1 MSNTENVM
9 HYDNDEKESLIKKFS
24 LSKMFINAFLSLAL
38 PLLICTLP
46 IVEGTSWNNYFP
58 DIYQKLKTGILLTTS
73 FGITA
78 TILTSYFEGVTLS
91 KNDKKTLKLV
101 ESLNFSIIMII
112 FLTIINAIFYGL
124 TIRSKMNF
132 WGVVL
137 QLILYVLVVIFY
149 GYSDNRIKK
158 KKELS
163 IVDASEYEKENKK
176 DIQNLKEKVEE
187 DNINMFNNLKY

>member
-1 MSNTENVM
+1 MSNTENAM

-58 DIYQKLKTGILLTTS
+58 EIYQKLKTGILLTTS

-91 KNDKKTLKLV
+91 KNDEKTIKLV

-112 FLTIINAIFYGL
+112 FLTIVNAIVYGL
-124 TIRSKMNF
+124 TIRSEMNF

-163 IVDASEYEKENKK
+163 TDASEFEKEHKK

-187 DNINMFNNLKY
+187 NNTNTFNNLKY

>member
-1 MSNTENVM
+1 MSNTENAM

-58 DIYQKLKTGILLTTS
+58 EIYQKLKTGILLTTS

-91 KNDKKTLKLV
+91 KNDEKTIKLV

-112 FLTIINAIFYGL
+112 FLTIVNAIVYGL
-124 TIRSKMNF
+124 TIRSEMNF

-163 IVDASEYEKENKK
+163 TDASEFEKEHKK

-187 DNINMFNNLKY
+187 DNTNTFNNLKY